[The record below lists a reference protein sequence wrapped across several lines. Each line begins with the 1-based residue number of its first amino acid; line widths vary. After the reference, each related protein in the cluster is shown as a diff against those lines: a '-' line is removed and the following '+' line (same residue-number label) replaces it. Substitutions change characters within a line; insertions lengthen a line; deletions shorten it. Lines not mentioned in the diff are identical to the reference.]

1 MTSPTSVQGVLL
13 TDEAYTLLGLA
24 IAPYTHVGRVGRY
37 IYCESASQDGAF
49 LTMKFRPSDYS
60 TPIDIPMQISV
71 PLSFVKLIVTGI
83 TKSTVGFAPG
93 DDAV

>member
-13 TDEAYTLLGLA
+13 TDEAYKLLGEA
-24 IAPYTHVGRVGRY
+24 IAPYTHIGRVGRY

-49 LTMKFRPSDYS
+49 LTMKFRPSDCS
-60 TPIDIPMQISV
+60 TPIDTPMQISV
-71 PLSFVKLIVTGI
+71 PLSYVKLIVAGI
-83 TKSTVGFAPG
+83 SKSTIGFVPS